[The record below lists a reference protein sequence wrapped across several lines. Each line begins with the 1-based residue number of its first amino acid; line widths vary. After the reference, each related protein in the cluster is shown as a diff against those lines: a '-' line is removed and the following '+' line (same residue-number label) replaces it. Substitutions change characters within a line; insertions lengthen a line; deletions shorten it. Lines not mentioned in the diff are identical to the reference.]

1 MRSAATVGGMTL
13 ISRLLG
19 FLRDVLI
26 AAFLGTGPIADAFF
40 VAFKLPNFFRRLF
53 AEGAFN
59 SAFVP
64 LFAKRAESAGAEPA
78 KRFAEQA
85 LAVLL
90 AGLLA
95 LLVAAEL
102 AMPWIMRLL
111 APGFADD
118 PAKFELAVLFARITF
133 PYLLLISL
141 TALFG
146 AILNSFQRFA
156 AAAAAPIALNVVA
169 IAALAGLVP
178 LVGRPGLVL
187 SWAVL
192 VSGIIQFVWLAVVCQ
207 RAGLGLRLPRP
218 RLTPGVRRLLRLM
231 VPGAAAAGITQINLL
246 VGNIIASL
254 QDGAVSWLYYADR
267 LYQLPL
273 GVIGVAVGVVLLPE
287 LSRRLRAGNAAGV
300 QEAQNRAV
308 ELAVLLTLPAAVA
321 LIAVPLPIVAVLFE
335 RGAFDAADSRATAAA
350 LAAFALGLPA
360 YVLIKVFSPAFFAR
374 EDMVTPL
381 RHASAG
387 VVANIGLSLALF
399 FVIGHVGIALATAA
413 AAWLNAGLLGW
424 RLWRRGHFEPD
435 AQLRRRLPRIGLACA
450 LLGAGLWGSAAA
462 LEPLFAGPFRL
473 AALGGLVVAGMGGF
487 AALVQITGAVRLA
500 ELRAA
505 LRRAS

>member
-1 MRSAATVGGMTL
+1 
-13 ISRLLG
+13 
-19 FLRDVLI
+19 
-26 AAFLGTGPIADAFF
+26 
-40 VAFKLPNFFRRLF
+40 
-53 AEGAFN
+53 
-59 SAFVP
+59 VP
-64 LFAKRAESAGAEPA
+64 LFAKRVESNGVEPA
-78 KRFAEQA
+78 KRFAEETLA
-85 LAVLL
+85 LLL
-90 AGLLA
+90 AGLFA
-95 LLVAAEL
+95 LLLAAEL
-102 AMPWIMRLL
+102 AMPWVMRLL

-118 PAKFELAVLFARITF
+118 PAKFDLAVLFARITF

-146 AILNSFQRFA
+146 AILNSFHRFA

-178 LVGRPGLVL
+178 LIGRAGLVL

-192 VSGIIQFVWLAVVCQ
+192 VSGILQFVWLALACQ
-207 RAGLGLRLPRP
+207 RAGLGLHLPRP
-218 RLTPGVRRLLRLM
+218 RLTPSVRRLLKLM
-231 VPGAAAAGITQINLL
+231 VPGAAAAGVTQINLL
-246 VGNIIASL
+246 IGNIIASL

-287 LSRRLRAGNAAGV
+287 LSRRLRAGHGAGV

-308 ELAVLLTLPAAVA
+308 ELAMLLTLPAAVA
-321 LIAVPLPIVAVLFE
+321 LMAVPQPIVAVLFE

-374 EDMVTPL
+374 EEMVAPL
-381 RHASAG
+381 RYASAG
-387 VVANIGLSLALF
+387 VAVNIGLSLALF

-424 RLWRRGHFEPD
+424 RLCRRGHFVPD
-435 AQLRRRLPRIGLACA
+435 ARLRRRLPRIGLACA
-450 LLGAGLWGSAAA
+450 LFGAGLWGGSVA
-462 LEPLFAGPFRL
+462 LEPLFASPFRI
-473 AALGGLVVAGMGGF
+473 AALGGLILAGMGGF
-487 AALVQITGAVRLA
+487 LALVQITGAAPLA
-500 ELRAA
+500 ELRASF
-505 LRRAS
+505 RRGS